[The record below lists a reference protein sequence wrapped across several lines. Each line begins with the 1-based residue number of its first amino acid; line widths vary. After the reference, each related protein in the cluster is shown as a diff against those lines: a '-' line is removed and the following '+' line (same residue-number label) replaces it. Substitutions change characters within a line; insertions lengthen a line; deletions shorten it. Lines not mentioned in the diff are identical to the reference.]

1 MLNKTMCLLSLSL
14 LFTASTVNTKPVFVA
29 EQSIDKIN
37 LNEMVQTDLKNEL
50 LMNKLRVQNGQKTTI
65 DKYREQKERIRL
77 EIEKQKK
84 LEEEKIRQQKE
95 QNDWKEFELTFYTSM
110 NCENGFGA
118 RTCNNK
124 PLSRGIVA
132 NNHYKQY
139 TKLYLEGYGEVTV
152 ADKGSDKH
160 FNNDF
165 RLDVFIPRN
174 SGESDSTYL
183 NRVNS
188 MGRQIVNGKIIK

>member
-14 LFTASTVNTKPVFVA
+14 LFTASTVNTKPTFVA
-29 EQSIDKIN
+29 EQSIEKIN
-37 LNEMVQTDLKNEL
+37 LKEMVQTDLKNEL
-50 LMNKLRVQNGQKTTI
+50 PMNKLRVQNGEKTSI
-65 DKYREQKERIRL
+65 QLYIEEQERIRL
-77 EIEKQKK
+77 ETEKQKK
-84 LEEEKIRQQKE
+84 LEEERLKE
-95 QNDWKEFELTFYTSM
+95 EEENQWREFELTFYTSL
-110 NCENGFGA
+110 NCENGYGA
-118 RTCNNK
+118 KTCNNK

-152 ADKGSDKH
+152 ADKGSNKH

-165 RLDVFIPRN
+165 RLDVFIEREPN
-174 SGESDSTYL
+174 ESDREYF

-188 MGRQIVNGKIIK
+188 CGKKTVAGYIIK